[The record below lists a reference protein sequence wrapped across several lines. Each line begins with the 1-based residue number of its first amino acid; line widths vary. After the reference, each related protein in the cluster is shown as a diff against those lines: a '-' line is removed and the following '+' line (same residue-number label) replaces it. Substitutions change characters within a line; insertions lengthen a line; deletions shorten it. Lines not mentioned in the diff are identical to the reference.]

1 MSADDVI
8 MGQEAAILSTI
19 EDAVRRA
26 VFEKILS
33 DHGQGLS
40 RASRPLFGATLGL
53 GCRFRSGF
61 SSP

>member
-1 MSADDVI
+1 